1 MLTSVE
7 VAGNTSAFPLFKD
20 YIENTVNVLRWL
32 LDAPGSACVSLIR
45 LLLVCIKCQL
55 GRI

>member
-20 YIENTVNVLRWL
+20 YIENTFNVLRWL